1 VEPGRRVFAWP
12 HNLELIGGLRR
23 GCTGLRSFHRAVA
36 GVVGGNSRDWFGTR
50 LGTST
55 LGYGVCL
62 QHFSEIFWGKGFPY
76 SGPLMHSLMHSAL
89 LEPRELVP
97 SAILRS
103 FWDERASGSPKRV
116 DGEISIKCSGQKR
129 ALMRHGSPCSR
140 VTSPTSKVCVFRAFR

>member
-23 GCTGLRSFHRAVA
+23 GCSGLRSFHRAVA

-50 LGTST
+50 LGTNT

-76 SGPLMHSLMHSAL
+76 SRPFDAQLTAFRSLGTSGFGSISHTSFL
-89 LEPRELVP
+89 LGRK
-97 SAILRS
+97 S
-103 FWDERASGSPKRV
+103 SGNPKRV
-116 DGEISIKCSGQKR
+116 DGELSIKFSGQKR
-129 ALMRHGSPCSR
+129 ALMRHGSSCSR
-140 VTSPTSKVCVFRAFR
+140 VTWVLEVNNSHQ